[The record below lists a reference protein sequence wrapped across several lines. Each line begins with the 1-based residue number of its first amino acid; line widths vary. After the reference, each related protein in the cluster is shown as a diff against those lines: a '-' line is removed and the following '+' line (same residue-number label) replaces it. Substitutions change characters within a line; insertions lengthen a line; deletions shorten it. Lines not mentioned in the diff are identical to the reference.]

1 MNRCFL
7 DLLSDVTA
15 RCGIS
20 QRRGAAIV
28 GVPRAS
34 FNRWKRRDAARK
46 ELVRP
51 PGPRKMVAAD
61 IAAITRDVAELS
73 HGAHRSAGTAALF
86 GRYREVIS
94 RRDLQALISSE
105 RIRQVAERREGYDEV
120 QWQGAGIVWAMDDTV
135 HNERDSQGKEL
146 HIHHVRDIGA
156 RYSLAP
162 MAGTDHAHGMEVAA
176 NLHALCDRHGAPLFL
191 KRDNGGNLNVDEVDE
206 VLALFCVI
214 PFNSPVCLPTYNGAM
229 ERSQG
234 TLKVELTR
242 QLAPAGKW
250 CAATAEPFVRAAA
263 NEINHIP
270 LNSLNGSCACHYRAT
285 NMHTFTKNERKSIYD
300 CIAQMRKTIFEK
312 EGNRISIHTAQRWAV
327 TAWLHKAGLMIINR
341 H

>member
-1 MNRCFL
+1 MNRCLL
-7 DLLSDVTA
+7 DLLSETA
-15 RCGIS
+15 SRSKIS
-20 QRRGAAIV
+20 LRRGAAIV
-28 GVPRAS
+28 GVPRS
-34 FNRWKRRDAARK
+34 SYNRWKSRDAARSA
-46 ELVRP
+46 LVRP

-61 IAAITRDVAELS
+61 ISAITRDITELS
-73 HGAHRSAGTAALF
+73 HGAHRSSGTAALF

-94 RRDLQALISSE
+94 RRDLQALINSE
-105 RIRQVAERREGYDEV
+105 RLRQVAERREGYDEV
-120 QWQGAGIVWAMDDTV
+120 HWQGAGIVWAMDDTV
-135 HNERDSQGKEL
+135 HNERDSQNNDL
-146 HIHHVRDIGA
+146 YIHHVRDIGA

-162 MAGTDHAHGMEVAA
+162 MAGTGHAHGMEVAA

-191 KRDNGGNLNVDEVDE
+191 KRDNGGNLNTDEVDD

-234 TLKVELTR
+234 TLKTELTR

-250 CAATAEPFVRAAA
+250 CASTAEPFVRAAA

-270 LNSLNGSCACHYRAT
+270 LPSLKGSCACHYRAT
-285 NMHTFTKNERKSIYD
+285 TMHTFTKNERKSIYD
-300 CIAQMRKTIFEK
+300 CITQMRETIFEN
-312 EGNRISIHTAQRWAV
+312 EGTRISIHTAHRWAV
-327 TAWLHKAGLMIINR
+327 TAWLFKAGLMLINR